1 MPHCHCLHAWAQAA
15 ALPHFALCRWQECP
29 PGPAHHSCC
38 CRQSCSALTQPLP
51 CAGGRNVTLSLR
63 SHSGYFRR
71 TSVVGLAIFTQY
83 WYWYPFSYFLSLSL
97 QPTAL
102 IGLNRDLKMPKMQVR
117 LHTTSA
123 SQGGGGGAVQL
134 RFVQALLGSL
144 A

>member
-1 MPHCHCLHAWAQAA
+1 MSPWPCSPQLLLPAFLQCLD
-15 ALPHFALCRWQECP
+15 P
-29 PGPAHHSCC
+29 
-38 CRQSCSALTQPLP
+38 PLP

-117 LHTTSA
+117 LHIIPV
-123 SQGGGGGAVQL
+123 SQGGGW
-134 RFVQALLGSL
+134 
-144 A
+144 

>member
-1 MPHCHCLHAWAQAA
+1 M
-15 ALPHFALCRWQECP
+15 
-29 PGPAHHSCC
+29 
-38 CRQSCSALTQPLP
+38 
-51 CAGGRNVTLSLR
+51 SLR

-123 SQGGGGGAVQL
+123 SQRGGWLSGTALKCAGIAGLTGSASSHIPCKKSCDS
-134 RFVQALLGSL
+134 ALL
-144 A
+144 